1 MKKRGVSRCAALL
14 VVLLMMMSTAV
25 MLPSQDA
32 TAQTRKVWGFVK
44 NVNCILPVEGAV
56 VSLTDVHGLDPSVI
70 TGANGYYEFLTGP
83 GFYEVEVSKDG
94 FFSQTKGPFRFD
106 ADTNM
111 RVADF
116 CLEPTPTSDCE
127 VTGTVLSSMTSQVTL
142 ELVEFDTETMPE
154 ESTKGTLSG
163 NTVELQN
170 PPIVYGTYTGWWDHP
185 SNGTDNVLVEGV
197 GNDYTIDL
205 WTGIVTIEDPWILSE
220 LPKNNV
226 YLNFTYDHA
235 DNASKLDHGYISTYE
250 AFKNSISW
258 PLSSGDYTLDVD
270 TGDLEIIT
278 GNFVFGFDTL
288 EFTYEYHPT
297 IIDGAL
303 VKIFNVTKDHTV
315 DEDHSLSTGA
325 YGLST
330 WAGAFEL
337 QAWATGYQPYLSNI
351 QVTGDLSMWI
361 LMEPG
366 IQINGWVTDSTGT
379 TAVDNVRAFM
389 LCLDPVP
396 ESIRLLEAEISGS
409 SYYKISAYPGT
420 FRLYVDADGY
430 QGQDT
435 PIVVTTD
442 AVYDFALELS
452 EEELVETSIGYV
464 GDDWNEIAVYKNLT
478 LNSDSH
484 IPSLGTP
491 NFGNLALEVDWTLGD
506 KDGNLTVLEWDAFE
520 TWLEDRGPQF
530 LKTSGFFTTEDEEYT
545 LDPTGYDVTLTNDNV
560 NVWIDTVAT
569 YSTSG
574 IESNLD
580 TYDLAL
586 NAAYDGS
593 ILIEGEDKILTNY
606 TYWVHTPHGYELVW
620 NSSVNTDVIGFTE
633 IFVDPKKGIG
643 SGNVILRLG
652 RSDVGVA
659 YAKIIDPQDCTLVEY
674 KELCV
679 SILNDDPENY
689 LAVIPAEMDINFS
702 AEDSTDPNSE
712 EQDGRITPYANFTW
726 DFGDGS
732 PVGYGIIA
740 THNYSDPGSGPGN
753 YTVTL
758 TIVEPGGN
766 VTSRQINVSVD
777 ARAPSALVWFDE
789 NDKKLV
795 DSQFHI
801 NEDIEFNIGAN
812 LSSDETWTGAEGEI
826 RFWEWDL
833 DSNGDVNHFTEMVDT
848 EFYKEP
854 GEYYLNL
861 TVWDWVGHKS
871 ANYSK
876 KILVDDVTAPL
887 AAFKRMDSNF
897 METDFPFEQAPV
909 YFNASET
916 TDNFSTLEN
925 ITFDWEI
932 DETTPTGMNVSYIFP
947 EPGEYPISLKATD
960 EAENSGWFNMTLNVA
975 PNRTLHSHIS
985 IPRDTLVFEPEKPE
999 VGQSVKIRANITN
1012 SEEGIDATNLT
1023 VRFWIRGETG
1033 DKEITGTVK
1042 LYENGT
1048 LVSGSTLPVNTTFTA
1063 EMSWK
1068 PGSHGDYTILVNC
1081 TVDNEFPNSLGDNE
1095 IQGTLTVKEAG
1106 YITPLI
1112 IGVLVLLIFIIA
1124 IILLLRRRFSGR
1136 FPKLRKEKKPE
1147 KEKKKKKRVKK

>member
-32 TAQTRKVWGFVK
+32 TAQTHKVWGFVK

-56 VSLTDVHGLDPSVI
+56 VSLTDVHGLDPTYTTV
-70 TGANGYYEFLTGP
+70 GNGYYEFLTGP

-94 FFSQTKGPFRFD
+94 FFSQTKGPFRFN

-111 RVADF
+111 RVSDF
-116 CLEPTPTSDCE
+116 CLEPTPDLDYQI
-127 VTGTVLSSMTSQVTL
+127 TGTVLSSVTSQVTL
-142 ELVEFDTETMPE
+142 EHVEFDTETMPE
-154 ESTKGTLSG
+154 EPTKGTLSG

-170 PPIVYGTYTGWWDHP
+170 SPIVHGSYTGWWDHP
-185 SNGTDNVLVEGV
+185 LNGTDNILVEGV

-205 WTGIVTIEDPWILSE
+205 WTGIVTIENPWILTE

-235 DNASKLDHGYISTYE
+235 DNATALDHGYISTYE

-258 PLSSGDYTLDVD
+258 IQPGNYDLDVD
-270 TGDLEIIT
+270 TGDLEIIS
-278 GNFVFGFDTL
+278 GNFTFGLDTL
-288 EFTYEYHPT
+288 EFTYENHPT
-297 IIDGAL
+297 IIDGAT
-303 VKIFNVTKDHTV
+303 VKIFNVTKAHTV
-315 DEDHSLSTGA
+315 DEDSSLSTGLFA
-325 YGLST
+325 LST
-330 WAGAFEL
+330 WAGLFEL
-337 QAWATGYQPYLSNI
+337 QAWAEGYQPYLNNI
-351 QVTGDLSMWI
+351 QVTGDISMWI

-366 IQINGWVTDSTGT
+366 ININGWVTDSSGT

-396 ESIRLLEAEISGS
+396 ESIKLLEAEVSGA

-430 QGQDT
+430 QGQYKNIDV
-435 PIVVTTD
+435 ITD

-464 GDDWNEIAVYKNLT
+464 GDDWNKIAVYKNLT
-478 LNSDSH
+478 LNNDSH
-484 IPSLGTP
+484 IPSLGTS
-491 NFGNLALEVDWTLGD
+491 NFGNLALEVDWAIGD
-506 KDGNLTVLEWDAFE
+506 KDGMLTVMEWDAFE

-545 LDPTGYDVTLTNDNV
+545 LDLTGYDVTLSDDNV

-569 YSTSG
+569 YSTSD
-574 IESNLD
+574 IESDLD
-580 TYDLAL
+580 SYDLTL
-586 NAAYDGS
+586 NAVYDSS
-593 ILIEGEDKILTNY
+593 ILIDEEDKILTNY
-606 TYWVHTPHGYELVW
+606 TYWVHSPKGYELTW

-633 IFVDPKKGIG
+633 ILVDPKKGTG
-643 SGNVILRLG
+643 SGTVVLRLG
-652 RSDVGVA
+652 KSDVGVA
-659 YAKIIDPQDCTLVEY
+659 YAKIVSPQECPVVEY

-679 SILNDDPENY
+679 SIINDDPEDY

-702 AEDSTDPNSE
+702 AEDSTDPNSVG
-712 EQDGRITPYANFTW
+712 DGTITPYANFTW

-732 PVGYGIIA
+732 SLGYGIIA
-740 THNYSDPGSGPGN
+740 THNYSDPGGGPGN

-766 VTSRQINVSVD
+766 VTSREINVSVD
-777 ARAPSALVWFDE
+777 ARAPNALVWFDE
-789 NDKKLV
+789 DDKKLV
-795 DSQFHI
+795 NSKFHI
-801 NEDIEFNIGAN
+801 NEDIEFNLGAN
-812 LSSDETWTGAEGEI
+812 LSTDETWTDAEGEI

-833 DSNGDVNHFTEMVDT
+833 DSDGNVDHFTEMVDT
-848 EFYKEP
+848 VFYTEP

-871 ANYSK
+871 TNYSK
-876 KILVDDVTAPL
+876 KISVDDTTPPTAT
-887 AAFKRMDSNF
+887 FRRYDSNF
-897 METDFPFEQAPV
+897 VETDYPFEQAPV

-925 ITFDWEI
+925 LTFDWEI
-932 DETTPTGMNVSYIFP
+932 DETTPSGMNVSYTFS
-947 EPGEYPISLKATD
+947 EPGDYEISLKATD
-960 EAENSGWFNMTLNVA
+960 EAGNPGWYNITLVVA

-985 IPRDTLVFEPEKPE
+985 IPRDTLEFDPEKPE
-999 VGQSVKIRANITN
+999 MGQSVKIRVNVTN

-1023 VRFWIRGETG
+1023 VHFWIRGETE
-1033 DKEITGTVK
+1033 DKEIKGTVK
-1042 LYENGT
+1042 FYENGT
-1048 LVSGSTLPVNTTFTA
+1048 LVSGSILPVNTTYTA
-1063 EMSWK
+1063 EISWK
-1068 PGSHGDYTILVNC
+1068 PGSQGDYTILVNC
-1081 TVDNEFPNSLGDNE
+1081 TVDNEFPNSEGDNE

-1106 YITPLI
+1106 YITLLI
-1112 IGVLVLLIFIIA
+1112 ISVLVILIFIIA
-1124 IILLLRRRFSGR
+1124 IILLLRRKFGGR
-1136 FPKLRKEKKPE
+1136 FPKLRREKKPE

>member
-70 TGANGYYEFLTGP
+70 TEGNGYYEFLTGP
-83 GFYEVEVSKDG
+83 GFYEVDVSKDG

-106 ADTNM
+106 ADMNM

-116 CLEPTPTSDCE
+116 CLEPTPDLDYQI
-127 VTGTVLSSMTSQVTL
+127 TGTVLSSVTSQVTL

-154 ESTKGTLSG
+154 ENTKGKLSG
-163 NTVELQN
+163 NTVELLN
-170 PPIVYGTYTGWWDHP
+170 PPIVHGSYTGWWDHP
-185 SNGTDNVLVEGV
+185 LNGTDNVLVEGA
-197 GNDYTIDL
+197 GNDFTIDL
-205 WTGIVTIEDPWILSE
+205 WTGIVTIENPWILSE

-235 DNASKLDHGYISTYE
+235 DNSTTLDHGYISTYQ
-250 AFKNSISW
+250 AFKNSTSW
-258 PLSSGDYTLDVD
+258 APGNYDLDVD
-270 TGDLEIIT
+270 TGELEIT
-278 GNFVFGFDTL
+278 QGVFIFGLDTL
-288 EFTYEYHPT
+288 ELTYEYHPT

-303 VKIFNVTKDHTV
+303 VKIYDVTKDHTV

-325 YGLST
+325 FALST
-330 WAGAFEL
+330 WAGTFEL
-337 QAWATGYQPYLSNI
+337 QAWADGYQPYLNNMV
-351 QVTGDLSMWI
+351 VTGDQSLWI
-361 LMEPG
+361 LMDPG
-366 IQINGWVTDSTGT
+366 IQINGFVTDASGT
-379 TAVDNVRAFM
+379 IALDNVRAYM

-396 ESIRLLEAEISGS
+396 ESIKLLEAEISGF

-430 QGQDT
+430 QAQYKVID
-435 PIVVTTD
+435 VATD
-442 AVYDFALELS
+442 AVHDFALELS

-464 GDDWNEIAVYKNLT
+464 ADDWNEIAVYKNLT
-478 LNSDSH
+478 LNNDSH
-484 IPSLGTP
+484 IPSLGTGD
-491 NFGNLALEVDWTLGD
+491 FGNLALEIDWTLGN
-506 KDGNLTVLEWDAFE
+506 KDGNLTDPEWNAFE

-530 LKTSGFFTTEDEEYT
+530 LKTGGFFTTEDEEYT
-545 LDPTGYDVTLTNDNV
+545 LDPTGYDVTLNNDNV
-560 NVWIDTVAT
+560 NVWIETVAT
-569 YSTSG
+569 YSTSD
-574 IESNLD
+574 IEANLD
-580 TYDLAL
+580 SYDLTL
-586 NAAYDGS
+586 NAAYDNS

-606 TYWVHTPHGYELVW
+606 TYWVHSPYGYELIW

-633 IFVDPKKGIG
+633 ILVDPKKGVG

-652 RSDVGVA
+652 KSDVGVA
-659 YAKIIDPQDCTLVEY
+659 YAKIISPQECPLVEY
-674 KELCV
+674 KELCISV
-679 SILNDDPENY
+679 INDDPEDY
-689 LAVIPAEMDINFS
+689 LAVVPANMDINFS
-702 AEDSTDPNSE
+702 AEDSIDPNSE
-712 EQDGRITPYANFTW
+712 LQDNKISPYANFTW

-732 PVGYGIIA
+732 PDGYGIVA

-766 VTSRQINVSVD
+766 VTTRQINVSVD
-777 ARAPSALVWFDE
+777 AKAPKALVWFDE

-812 LSSDETWTGAEGEI
+812 LSSDETWTGTEGEI

-833 DSNGDVNHFTEMVDT
+833 NSDGDIQHYTEMVDT
-848 EFYKEP
+848 SFYTEP

-871 ANYSK
+871 TNYSK
-876 KILVDDVTAPL
+876 KITVDDITPPIANM
-887 AAFKRMDSNF
+887 KSMDSNF
-897 METDFPFEQAPV
+897 IETDFPFEQAPV

-932 DETTPTGMNVSYIFP
+932 DGTTPSGMNVTYTFP

-960 EAENSGWFNMTLNVA
+960 EAGNPGWFNKTLNVA

-985 IPRDTLVFEPEKPE
+985 IPRDTLEFEPEKPE
-999 VGQSVKIRANITN
+999 VGQSVKIRVNITN
-1012 SEEGIDATNLT
+1012 SDEGMDAANLT

-1033 DKEITGTVK
+1033 DKEIKGTVK
-1042 LYENGT
+1042 LYENGS
-1048 LVSGSTLPVNTTFTA
+1048 LISGDLPVNTTFTA
-1063 EMSWK
+1063 EISWN

-1081 TVDNEFPNSLGDNE
+1081 TVDNEFPNSEGDNE

-1106 YITPLI
+1106 YVTPLI
-1112 IGVLVLLIFIIA
+1112 IGILVLLIFIIA
-1124 IILLLRRRFSGR
+1124 IILLLRRRFGGR

-1147 KEKKKKKRVKK
+1147 KEKKKKRVKK